1 VEVLRD
7 ILVQTIKEARIT
19 QRGSRTGKGR
29 QATWAKAHVEWT
41 PEVQLLLAAGEVV
54 LGDDVRTPEATT
66 PQELAKER
74 ARRYRA
80 RKRERHDG

>member
-1 VEVLRD
+1 
-7 ILVQTIKEARIT
+7 VQTITTARIV

-29 QATWAKAHVEWT
+29 QATCAKAQIEWT
-41 PEVQLLLAAGEVV
+41 PEVQLLLDAGRLV
-54 LGDDVRTPEATT
+54 LDDDVRTPEATT

-80 RKRERHDG
+80 RKREQQHG